1 MQSGA
6 YRVPGPP
13 THFTQ
18 NLDEAR
24 SGRHLGVGRY
34 CSDTAVGKAHHEP
47 HAGADGDT
55 GSVLGPSTG
64 PEPSK
69 ARSCPGLGSF
79 KRGDILLLVVIER
92 EFRTGLLEV
101 GSLLTSTAL

>member
-1 MQSGA
+1 MYSGA
-6 YRVPGPP
+6 YHVPSPP
-13 THFTQ
+13 THFAQ

-34 CSDTAVGKAHHEP
+34 RSDTAVGKDHTDEP

-69 ARSCPGLGSF
+69 APEFARDFARSNAA
-79 KRGDILLLVVIER
+79 
-92 EFRTGLLEV
+92 
-101 GSLLTSTAL
+101 TSSCW